1 MIEPDQHA
9 NLKKAI
15 LQRIQT
21 DRFLLD
27 QLRAEIRPLL
37 PEVRRI
43 QPRNTTAISLVGT
56 DGGQNRLE
64 FDPFLVQMVRVV
76 DSSNNEYCLDIV
88 SPTTNLVQK
97 SDEQFDAGGRPRTP
111 LGELMAFLDVRYLP
125 ELSPMIRADDD
136 GRPLSRGWVET
147 YRELMEWAV
156 LLSIVR
162 NNRFGSDTLLVF
174 DGLLRTKIF
183 ARGLFKRYLDGMTE
197 ALVDHWQRSKRNVY
211 VVGVAKHSKVLS
223 RYRLAMALE
232 GVLTVNYPAYV
243 AVPTALERKSYIH
256 PEFAWEEGDSG
267 RQRAFTG
274 GKLFLVKFGN
284 RPHDPI
290 WPIDIYRPQLK
301 GAPAIL
307 GHLLSDA
314 QNGFPV
320 PFYPLCLQRA
330 HEHAALTGFDM
341 GLMQDY
347 ILDGVRVIL
356 DDLALDLDMF
366 RLQDGDPAQQRYGQ
380 E

>member
-1 MIEPDQHA
+1 
-9 NLKKAI
+9 
-15 LQRIQT
+15 
-21 DRFLLD
+21 
-27 QLRAEIRPLL
+27 
-37 PEVRRI
+37 
-43 QPRNTTAISLVGT
+43 
-56 DGGQNRLE
+56 
-64 FDPFLVQMVRVV
+64 
-76 DSSNNEYCLDIV
+76 
-88 SPTTNLVQK
+88 
-97 SDEQFDAGGRPRTP
+97 
-111 LGELMAFLDVRYLP
+111 
-125 ELSPMIRADDD
+125 
-136 GRPLSRGWVET
+136 
-147 YRELMEWAV
+147 MEWAV
-156 LLSIVR
+156 LLNIVR
-162 NNRFGSDTLLVF
+162 NTRFGSDTLLVF

-183 ARGLFKRYLDGMTE
+183 ARGLFKRYLRGVTE
-197 ALVDHWQRSKRNVY
+197 ALIDHWQRSRRNVY

-232 GVLTVNYPAYV
+232 GVLAVNYPAYV
-243 AVPTALERKSYIH
+243 AVPAALERKSYLH
-256 PEFAWEEGDSG
+256 PEFAWEESDDG

-284 RPHDPI
+284 RPYDPI
-290 WPIDIYRPQLK
+290 WPVDIYRPQLN

-341 GLMQDY
+341 GIMQDY